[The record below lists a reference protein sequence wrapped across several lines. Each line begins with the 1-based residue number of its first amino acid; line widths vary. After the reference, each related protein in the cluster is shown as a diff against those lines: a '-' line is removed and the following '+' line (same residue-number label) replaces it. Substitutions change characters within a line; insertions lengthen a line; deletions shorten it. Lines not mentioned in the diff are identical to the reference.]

1 MGQTVKK
8 NRVTIKQV
16 KISKKYLNDSAL
28 YEERIKEMKGGRKE
42 RFF

>member
-1 MGQTVKK
+1 VSLLTSK
-8 NRVTIKQV
+8 NK
-16 KISKKYLNDSAL
+16 SKKYLNDLAL